1 MTTEINHLEKKKVF
15 EGRGSE
21 LRVGSVNTDLNGLN
35 DGTRRGNKG
44 ELKGWEVVASD
55 LELSI

>member
-55 LELSI
+55 LEL